1 MEGCAFLG
9 LVLAVV
15 SFFVVQIKSGIGKWV
30 NIIYFFVQMKLDSPE
45 DLESQDQV
53 ALGAAAAAGPGCHA
67 LRCGARGST
76 CILDKIFTKDTKKH
90 LTILKNLGLLMEKD
104 EQ

>member
-1 MEGCAFLG
+1 
-9 LVLAVV
+9 
-15 SFFVVQIKSGIGKWV
+15 
-30 NIIYFFVQMKLDSPE
+30 MKLDSPE

-76 CILDKIFTKDTKKH
+76 CILDNIKSISQFKK
-90 LTILKNLGLLMEKD
+90 NEDKD